1 MVAPRGAML
10 EMQDMRSSAY
20 LDPNDPTV
28 LFVPEERSSGG
39 NADAPDAYPVTHG

>member
-10 EMQDMRSSAY
+10 EMRDMRSSAY

-39 NADAPDAYPVTHG
+39 DADAPDAYPVSHG